1 MSRKVC
7 LDKKI
12 TKPAHKALSI
22 SILMCCVNAQLGEHE
37 EQFIFGSILPE
48 ICGRYTNW
56 SAKIPTGNDNK
67 KKYNTVY
74 GYPMRTMI

>member
-37 EQFIFGSILPE
+37 EQLFLDRFCRKFVGGIQPGQP
-48 ICGRYTNW
+48 
-56 SAKIPTGNDNK
+56 
-67 KKYNTVY
+67 KY
-74 GYPMRTMI
+74 RLEMIT

>member
-1 MSRKVC
+1 
-7 LDKKI
+7 
-12 TKPAHKALSI
+12 
-22 SILMCCVNAQLGEHE
+22 MCCVNAQLGEHE

-48 ICGRYTNW
+48 IYGRYTNW

-74 GYPMRTMI
+74 GYPMRTMTQG